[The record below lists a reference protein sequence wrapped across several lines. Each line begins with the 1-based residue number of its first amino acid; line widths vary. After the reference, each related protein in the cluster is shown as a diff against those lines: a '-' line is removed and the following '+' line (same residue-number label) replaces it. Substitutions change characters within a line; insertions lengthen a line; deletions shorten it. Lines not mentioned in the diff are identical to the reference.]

1 MGEKIHYYRLVGE
14 EGVLMQSGR
23 VPDPLYYGGDRTM
36 NSLNQNV
43 SSFTIHAA
51 PAGSRIVNDQ
61 GIDAGNSSTGHVF
74 LSVRQFD
81 HNTGSFKTTSIG
93 LSPGADWSTSKDNLS
108 FNDNLRYP
116 DASTITVEG
125 GGFPHYRN
133 VGNLFDSIMDYKSG
147 KKEPPNYNLLL
158 NNCIQ
163 FAQDL
168 LESAGIKGIKLG
180 LTPDGA
186 EKNLEHSADSY
197 VTPLILDLNGDGVHT
212 LDSGHGVSFDFDGHG
227 QKSKTGWA
235 HPDDGLLVLDKNAD
249 GVINVG
255 AELFGSN
262 SSGKEGGLAKD
273 GFEALSLYDANG
285 DGFINAADSVW
296 QSLQIWQDRNSDGV
310 SQQDELTSLD
320 TLGIASISLN
330 ATRVGAFDD
339 SGNIHQLIASFQW
352 ADGREG
358 DMVDVLLHQ
367 QSEKLSSDQS
377 GMDVPSIFPTV
388 DLIGQSPMLDETMGI
403 HM

>member
-1 MGEKIHYYRLVGE
+1 M
-14 EGVLMQSGR
+14 
-23 VPDPLYYGGDRTM
+23 
-36 NSLNQNV
+36 
-43 SSFTIHAA
+43 
-51 PAGSRIVNDQ
+51 
-61 GIDAGNSSTGHVF
+61 
-74 LSVRQFD
+74 
-81 HNTGSFKTTSIG
+81 
-93 LSPGADWSTSKDNLS
+93 
-108 FNDNLRYP
+108 
-116 DASTITVEG
+116 
-125 GGFPHYRN
+125 
-133 VGNLFDSIMDYKSG
+133 
-147 KKEPPNYNLLL
+147 
-158 NNCIQ
+158 
-163 FAQDL
+163 
-168 LESAGIKGIKLG
+168 
-180 LTPDGA
+180 
-186 EKNLEHSADSY
+186 
-197 VTPLILDLNGDGVHT
+197 
-212 LDSGHGVSFDFDGHG
+212 
-227 QKSKTGWA
+227 
-235 HPDDGLLVLDKNAD
+235 LDKNAD

-255 AELFGSN
+255 LN
-262 SSGKEGGLAKD
+262 CLAVIVLVKKVAWLRMD
-273 GFEALSLYDANG
+273 LKHYLYDANG